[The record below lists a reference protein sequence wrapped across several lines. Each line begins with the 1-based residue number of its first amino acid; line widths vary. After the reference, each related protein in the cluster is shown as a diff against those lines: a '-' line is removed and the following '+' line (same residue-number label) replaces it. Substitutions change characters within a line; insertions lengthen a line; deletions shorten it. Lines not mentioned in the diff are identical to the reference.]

1 MSEPTPVKTFDPT
14 KLRVQ
19 QASNQVLCRNA
30 IDEVVTIEI
39 GTNPGS
45 PPMIFVLEPG
55 EACSLPRTYCEG
67 IKGAGRDP
75 RESVLYMLT
84 ARSAWPGGRQLQA
97 VVPEAQYEDQKKK
110 WAQLK
115 KDKPKAAM
123 VTLKTDDGSTVQ
135 VGIPTA

>member
-1 MSEPTPVKTFDPT
+1 MTAPVPTFDPT
-14 KLRVQ
+14 KQHVVA
-19 QASNQVLCRNA
+19 ASNQVTCRNA
-30 IDEVVTIEI
+30 IDDRVVFEI

-45 PPMIFVLEPG
+45 PPMVFVLEPG
-55 EACSLPRTYCEG
+55 EACSLPRTYTTG
-67 IKGAGRDP
+67 IRGAGRDP

-97 VVPEAQYEDQKKK
+97 VVPEAEYEEQKRK
-110 WAQLK
+110 WIALK

-135 VGIPTA
+135 VGIPTQ